1 MTCAKPRVQPGVR
14 QRRRRALVN
23 LKPSQQPAMN
33 CPACCSEIDDR
44 SYRCMECQGI
54 CSYRRLCWRY
64 RYIVFVLVAL
74 IGFWT
79 IKGYVGRWFASDY
92 EKLPEGALV
101 SDATTLSWLGLR
113 DKGWFCEEPHYKGR
127 LLHLRHKVFQP
138 KDVIVF
144 VHGFIGDYVNTW
156 GKPKVL
162 LDDPRFNRNYD
173 FVFYGFK
180 TALFGDVPAF
190 DEEAARLDR
199 LLTHLEEDYKTITI
213 VTHSKGGLLA
223 MRTLLNRAK
232 DFPNKQPYKI
242 HRIVMFTP
250 LTENVSLAQQP
261 DFVKLL
267 GKQSTDIAQMQA
279 STYSELGR
287 VKEDLKA
294 LLDPQDP
301 LAAAR
306 TEAFIKGVAEHLYI
320 INAERD
326 EVVDVGPNGEK
337 IVSEALRRLSQLP
350 TLGPSRLVT
359 LRYSDIGGTE
369 EDARETKSGVENPA
383 YAHGIVVKMGAQ
395 QEFSFFDHFEELLF
409 DRIGTPPRSSAANVE
424 QIRQTT
430 QERIQDTIFEMNKFV
445 VDKNPMVGLA
455 WKDIADAV
463 QAKFK
468 DVPEPARTKQIEDLT
483 RQTYY
488 VYIFLSLYARMDGL
502 RSRGILSPND
512 DMIVTWQ
519 RSWLPNLMRSE
530 IGRWML
536 DNNLMEYYSE
546 TMIKDLREAAVEPGE
561 PSPTPPVSTH

>member
-1 MTCAKPRVQPGVR
+1 MK
-14 QRRRRALVN
+14 
-23 LKPSQQPAMN
+23 
-33 CPACCSEIDDR
+33 CPACCSEIADH
-44 SYRCMECQGI
+44 SYRCRECHGI
-54 CSYRRLCWRY
+54 CSYRRLCGRY
-64 RYIVFVLVAL
+64 RYIVAVMIAL

-79 IKGYVGRWFASDY
+79 VKGYVRRWYANDY
-92 EKLPEGALV
+92 DKLPEGALV

-127 LLHLRHKVFQP
+127 LLHLRHKVFQA

-156 GKPKVL
+156 GKQTVL
-162 LDDPRFNRNYD
+162 LDDSRFNRNYD

-190 DEEAARLDR
+190 DEEAARLDQ

-232 DFPNKQPYKI
+232 DFPAKQPYRI

-261 DFVKLL
+261 EFVKLL
-267 GKQSTDIAQMQA
+267 GKESADIAQMQA

-306 TEAFIKGVAEHLYI
+306 TEAFMKDVAEHLYI

-337 IVSEALRRLSQLP
+337 IVNEAVRRLSKLP
-350 TLGPSRLVT
+350 SLGPPRLVT
-359 LRYSDIGGTE
+359 LRYSDIGGSE
-369 EDARETKSGVENPA
+369 EDARETKSGVRDPS
-383 YAHGIVVKMGAQ
+383 YAHGIVVKMGGQ

-409 DRIGTPPRSSAANVE
+409 DRIGVPPRDLAANVE
-424 QIRQTT
+424 QVRQNTRD
-430 QERIQDTIFEMNKFV
+430 RIEDTIFEMNKFV

-455 WKDIADAV
+455 WKDISDAV

-468 DVPEPARTKQIEDLT
+468 DVPEPARTKQMEDLT
-483 RQTYY
+483 KQTYY

-512 DMIVTWQ
+512 DMIVTWK

-530 IGRWML
+530 LGRWML

-546 TMIKDLREAAVEPGE
+546 TMIKDLRDAAGPALSSAT
-561 PSPTPPVSTH
+561 PQSSPEVSTH

>member
-1 MTCAKPRVQPGVR
+1 
-14 QRRRRALVN
+14 
-23 LKPSQQPAMN
+23 
-33 CPACCSEIDDR
+33 
-44 SYRCMECQGI
+44 
-54 CSYRRLCWRY
+54 
-64 RYIVFVLVAL
+64 VFVIVAL

-79 IKGYVGRWFASDY
+79 VKGYVRRWYANDY
-92 EKLPEGALV
+92 DKLPEGALV

-113 DKGWFCEEPHYKGR
+113 DKGWFCQEPHYKGR
-127 LLHLRHKVFQP
+127 LLHLRHMVFQP

-180 TALFGDVPAF
+180 TALYGDVPAF
-190 DEEAARLDR
+190 EEEAARLDR
-199 LLTHLEEDYKTITI
+199 LLTHLEEDYKSITI

-250 LTENVSLAQQP
+250 LTENVSLAGQEEL
-261 DFVKLL
+261 VNLL

-279 STYSELGR
+279 NTYSELGR

-294 LLDPQDP
+294 LLDAQDP

-306 TEAFIKGVAEHLYI
+306 KEAFIKDVAEHLYI

-337 IVSEALRRLSQLP
+337 IISEALRKLSQLP
-350 TLGPSRLVT
+350 TLGPPRLVT
-359 LRYSDIGGTE
+359 LRYSDIGGSE
-369 EDARETKSGVENPA
+369 EEAREKKSGVRDPA
-383 YAHGIVVKMGAQ
+383 YAHGIVVKMGGQ
-395 QEFSFFDHFEELLF
+395 QEFSFFNHFEELLF
-409 DRIGTPPRSSAANVE
+409 DRIGTPPRNSAANVE
-424 QIRQTT
+424 QIRQTSND
-430 QERIQDTIFEMNKFV
+430 RIGNTVFEMNKLV

-455 WKDIADAV
+455 WRNISDAV
-463 QAKFK
+463 QAKFR
-468 DVPEPARTKQIEDLT
+468 DVPEPARHKQIEDRT
-483 RQTYY
+483 KQTYY
-488 VYIFLSLYARMDGL
+488 VYIFLDLYARMDDL
-502 RSRGILSPND
+502 RSRGIMSPND
-512 DMIVTWQ
+512 DMIVEWKHD
-519 RSWLPNLMRSE
+519 WLPNLMGSE

-546 TMIKDLREAAVEPGE
+546 SMIKDLREAVAA
-561 PSPTPPVSTH
+561 SAKSRTPPVDTH

>member
-1 MTCAKPRVQPGVR
+1 MK
-14 QRRRRALVN
+14 
-23 LKPSQQPAMN
+23 

-44 SYRCMECQGI
+44 SYRCRKCLGI

-64 RYIVFVLVAL
+64 RYLVFGIVAL
-74 IGFWT
+74 IAFW
-79 IKGYVGRWFASDY
+79 IGRIVTRRLLEPNYAS
-92 EKLPEGALV
+92 LPENAAV
-101 SDATTLSWLGLR
+101 SDATTRRWLGLS
-113 DKGWFCEEPHYKGR
+113 DKGWFCEEPHHKGEFF
-127 LLHLRHKVFQP
+127 HLRHRVFQA

-144 VHGFIGDYVNTW
+144 VHGFIGDYVDTW
-156 GKPKVL
+156 GKPSVL

-190 DEEAARLDR
+190 DEEAARLDQ
-199 LLTHLEEDYKTITI
+199 LLTHLELDYKTITI

-232 DFPNKQPYKI
+232 DFPAKQPYRI

-261 DFVKLL
+261 EFVKLL
-267 GKQSTDIAQMQA
+267 GKESADIAQMQA

-306 TEAFIKGVAEHLYI
+306 TEAFIKDVAEHLYI

-326 EVVDVGPNGEK
+326 EIVDVGPNGEK

-350 TLGPSRLVT
+350 TLGPPRLVT

-395 QEFSFFDHFEELLF
+395 QEFSFFNHFEELLF
-409 DRIGTPPRSSAANVE
+409 DRIGTPPRNSAANVE

-430 QERIQDTIFEMNKFV
+430 NDRIDNTVFEMNKFV

-455 WKDIADAV
+455 WKDISDAV

-468 DVPEPARTKQIEDLT
+468 DVPEPARQKQIEDFT
-483 RQTYY
+483 KQTYY
-488 VYIFLSLYARMDGL
+488 VYVFLDLYARMVDL
-502 RSRGILSPND
+502 RSRGIMSPND
-512 DMIVTWQ
+512 AMIVEWK
-519 RSWLPNLMRSE
+519 RDWLPNLMGSAV
-530 IGRWML
+530 GTWML
-536 DNNLMEYYSE
+536 ENNLTEYYSE
-546 TMIKDLREAAVEPGE
+546 QMQKDLREAAGATGS
-561 PSPTPPVSTH
+561 SPTPPASTR

>member
-1 MTCAKPRVQPGVR
+1 M
-14 QRRRRALVN
+14 
-23 LKPSQQPAMN
+23 
-33 CPACCSEIDDR
+33 I
-44 SYRCMECQGI
+44 
-54 CSYRRLCWRY
+54 
-64 RYIVFVLVAL
+64 AL

-79 IKGYVGRWFASDY
+79 VKGYVRRWYASDY
-92 EKLPEGALV
+92 DKLPEGALV

-190 DEEAARLDR
+190 DEEAARLDQ

-232 DFPNKQPYKI
+232 GFPNKQPYKI

-261 DFVKLL
+261 EFVRLL
-267 GKQSTDIAQMQA
+267 GKESADIAQMQA

-306 TEAFIKGVAEHLYI
+306 TEAFMKDVAEHLYI
-320 INAERD
+320 VNAERD

-350 TLGPSRLVT
+350 TLGPPRLLT

-395 QEFSFFDHFEELLF
+395 QEFSFFDHFEELLY
-409 DRIGTPPRSSAANVE
+409 DRIGAPPRNLAANVE
-424 QIRQTT
+424 QIRQSTHD
-430 QERIQDTIFEMNKFV
+430 RIEDTIFEMNKFV

-455 WKDIADAV
+455 WKDISDAV

-468 DVPEPARTKQIEDLT
+468 DVPEPARTKQVEDLT

-488 VYIFLSLYARMDGL
+488 IYIFLSLYARMDGL

-512 DMIVTWQ
+512 DMIVTWK

-530 IGRWML
+530 LGHWML
-536 DNNLMEYYSE
+536 DNHLMEYYSE
-546 TMIKDLREAAVEPGE
+546 AMIKDLRDAAVPA
-561 PSPTPPVSTH
+561 PANAAAPASPQGGTD

>member
-1 MTCAKPRVQPGVR
+1 MK
-14 QRRRRALVN
+14 
-23 LKPSQQPAMN
+23 
-33 CPACCSEIDDR
+33 CPACCAEIDDR
-44 SYRCMECQGI
+44 SYRCRECHGI

-64 RYIVFVLVAL
+64 RYIVFVIVAL

-79 IKGYVGRWFASDY
+79 IKGYVRRWYANDY
-92 EKLPEGALV
+92 DKLPEGALV

-127 LLHLRHKVFQP
+127 LLHLRHMVFQP

-180 TALFGDVPAF
+180 TALYGDVPAF
-190 DEEAARLDR
+190 EEEAARLDR
-199 LLTHLEEDYKTITI
+199 LLTHLEEDYKSITI

-250 LTENVSLAQQP
+250 LTENVSLAGQEEL
-261 DFVKLL
+261 VNLL

-279 STYSELGR
+279 NTYSELGR

-294 LLDPQDP
+294 LLDAQDP

-306 TEAFIKGVAEHLYI
+306 KEAFIKDVAEHLYI

-337 IVSEALRRLSQLP
+337 IISEALRKLSQLP
-350 TLGPSRLVT
+350 TLGPPRLVT
-359 LRYSDIGGTE
+359 LRYSDIGGSE
-369 EDARETKSGVENPA
+369 EEAREKKSGVRDPA
-383 YAHGIVVKMGAQ
+383 YAHGIVVKMGGQ
-395 QEFSFFDHFEELLF
+395 QEFSFFNHFEELLF
-409 DRIGTPPRSSAANVE
+409 DRIGTPPRNSAANVE
-424 QIRQTT
+424 QIRQTSND
-430 QERIQDTIFEMNKFV
+430 RIGNTVFEMNKFV

-455 WKDIADAV
+455 WRNISDAV
-463 QAKFK
+463 QAKFR
-468 DVPEPARTKQIEDLT
+468 DVPEPARHKQIEDRT
-483 RQTYY
+483 KQTYY
-488 VYIFLSLYARMDGL
+488 VYIFLDLYARMDDL
-502 RSRGILSPND
+502 RSRGIMSPND
-512 DMIVTWQ
+512 DMIVEWKHD
-519 RSWLPNLMRSE
+519 WLPNLMGSE

-546 TMIKDLREAAVEPGE
+546 SMIKDLREAVAA
-561 PSPTPPVSTH
+561 SAKSRTPPVDTH

>member
-1 MTCAKPRVQPGVR
+1 MK
-14 QRRRRALVN
+14 
-23 LKPSQQPAMN
+23 
-33 CPACCSEIDDR
+33 CPACCAEIDDR
-44 SYRCMECQGI
+44 SYRCRECHGI

-64 RYIVFVLVAL
+64 RYIVFVIVAL

-79 IKGYVGRWFASDY
+79 VKGYVRRWYANDY

-113 DKGWFCEEPHYKGR
+113 DKGWFCQEPHYKGR
-127 LLHLRHKVFQP
+127 LLHLRHMVFQP

-180 TALFGDVPAF
+180 TALYGDVPAF
-190 DEEAARLDR
+190 EEEAARLDR
-199 LLTHLEEDYKTITI
+199 LLTHLEEDYKSITI

-250 LTENVSLAQQP
+250 LTENVSLAGQEEL
-261 DFVKLL
+261 VNLL

-279 STYSELGR
+279 NTYSELGR

-294 LLDPQDP
+294 LLDAQDP

-306 TEAFIKGVAEHLYI
+306 KEAFIKDVAEHLYI

-337 IVSEALRRLSQLP
+337 IISEALRKLSQLP
-350 TLGPSRLVT
+350 TLGPPRLVT
-359 LRYSDIGGTE
+359 LRYSDIGGSE
-369 EDARETKSGVENPA
+369 EEAREKKSGVRDPA
-383 YAHGIVVKMGAQ
+383 YAHGIVVKMGGQ
-395 QEFSFFDHFEELLF
+395 QEFSFFNHFEELLF
-409 DRIGTPPRSSAANVE
+409 DRIGTPPRNSAANVE
-424 QIRQTT
+424 QIRQTSND
-430 QERIQDTIFEMNKFV
+430 RIGNTVFEMNKLV

-455 WKDIADAV
+455 WRNISDAV
-463 QAKFK
+463 QAKFR
-468 DVPEPARTKQIEDLT
+468 DVPEPARHKQIEDRT
-483 RQTYY
+483 KQTYY
-488 VYIFLSLYARMDGL
+488 VYIFLDLYARMDDL
-502 RSRGILSPND
+502 RSRGIMSPND
-512 DMIVTWQ
+512 DMIVEWKHD
-519 RSWLPNLMRSE
+519 WLPNLMGSE

-546 TMIKDLREAAVEPGE
+546 SMIKDLREAVAA
-561 PSPTPPVSTH
+561 SAKSRTPPVDTH

>member
-1 MTCAKPRVQPGVR
+1 MK
-14 QRRRRALVN
+14 
-23 LKPSQQPAMN
+23 

-44 SYRCMECQGI
+44 SYRCKECRRI

-64 RYIVFVLVAL
+64 RYFALVIVAL

-79 IKGYVGRWFASDY
+79 IPGLVSRWFSRGYD
-92 EKLPEGALV
+92 KLPPGALV
-101 SDATTLSWLGLR
+101 SDEMTMSWLGLK
-113 DKGWFCEEPHYKGR
+113 DKGWFCEEPHYKGN
-127 LLHLRHKVFQP
+127 LLHLRHKVFQA

-144 VHGFIGDYVNTW
+144 VHGFIGDYVDTW

-162 LDDPRFNRNYD
+162 LEDPRFNRNYD

-199 LLTHLEEDYKTITI
+199 TLSHLEKDYKSITI

-223 MRTLLNRAK
+223 MRTLLNRAHE
-232 DFPNKQPYKI
+232 FPAKQPYKI

-250 LTENVSLAQQP
+250 LTENVSLAQQAE
-261 DFVKLL
+261 FVKLL
-267 GKQSTDIAQMQA
+267 GKESKDIAQMQA
-279 STYSELGR
+279 NTYSELGR

-294 LLDPQDP
+294 LLEPQDP
-301 LAAAR
+301 AAQAR
-306 TEAFIKGVAEHLYI
+306 KEAFIKDVAEHLYI
-320 INAERD
+320 ITAERD

-337 IVSEALRRLSQLP
+337 VVSEAVRQLSQLP
-350 TLGPSRLVT
+350 TIGVPRLVT
-359 LRYSDIGGTE
+359 LRYSDIGGSE
-369 EDARETKSGVENPA
+369 EDARETKSGVRDPS

-395 QEFSFFDHFEELLF
+395 DAFSFFDHFEELLF
-409 DRIGTPPRSSAANVE
+409 DRIGVPPRDLAANAE
-424 QIRQTT
+424 QIRQNTR
-430 QERIQDTIFEMNKFV
+430 ERIEDTIFEMNKFV

-455 WKDIADAV
+455 WKDISDAV

-468 DVPEPARTKQIEDLT
+468 DVPEPARTKQMEDLT
-483 RQTYY
+483 KQTYY
-488 VYIFLSLYARMDGL
+488 VYIFLSLYARMDSL

-512 DMIVTWQ
+512 DMIVTWK

-530 IGRWML
+530 LGRWML

-546 TMIKDLREAAVEPGE
+546 TMIKDLRDAAAP
-561 PSPTPPVSTH
+561 PPASTTPHAPQQTGTH